1 MGEGRLL
8 AALIVTAGFML
19 VEVVAGALSGSLAL
33 IADAGHMLT
42 DAAALALAFYAARVS
57 RRAADARR
65 SYGYGRVLVLASFV
79 NAISLMLI
87 VVWIAVE
94 ALRRLFSPVE
104 VLAMPMLIVAVL
116 GLLAN
121 LVAFAILHLGVE
133 GNLNLRGA
141 VAHVLSDLLGSAAA
155 IVASLV
161 ILYGGWT
168 AADPLLSLLVAAL
181 ILRLAIRLARES
193 GHVLLEGTPG
203 GFDADDLALA
213 LTAAVPQVLGV
224 HHVHAWTLIPGRPV
238 LTMHAQV
245 GADIDADT
253 ALARI
258 HEFLTRRYPNVHATV
273 QIERIGCASPLHEHV
288 HP

>member
-245 GADIDADT
+245 GADLDADT